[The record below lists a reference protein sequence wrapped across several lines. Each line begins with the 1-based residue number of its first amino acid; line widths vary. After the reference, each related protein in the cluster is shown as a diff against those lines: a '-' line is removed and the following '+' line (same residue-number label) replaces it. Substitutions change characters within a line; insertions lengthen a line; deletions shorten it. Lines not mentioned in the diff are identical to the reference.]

1 VKLLNAP
8 AIMVA
13 AGAGVRMKSPM
24 RKQYLILQD
33 RPILAHTLSVFDKC
47 SAISRIYLVV
57 PEKDLDFIHKKILTC
72 CCKNKEVV
80 LVIGGKERQDSVFN
94 GLNALNGNEKFVVV
108 HDGVRPLIFPEMI
121 EECLHGAL
129 KYHACIMGLAAKETI
144 KQVNNDHFIQ
154 KTLSRDT
161 LWMAQTPQAFEYDLL
176 KKAHDKAKVDN
187 YHGTDDS
194 SLVERLGVKVKII
207 PGTPCNIK
215 ITTPEDLLLAQSILA
230 NRIPRKQNNLKKH

>member
-1 VKLLNAP
+1 VNLLSAP

-24 RKQYLILQD
+24 RKQYLLLQD
-33 RPILAHTLSVFDKC
+33 RPILTHTLSVFEKC
-47 SAISRIYLVV
+47 AAISRIYLVV
-57 PEKDLDFIHKKILTC
+57 PEKDFDFIYKSILTC

-94 GLNALNGNEKFVVV
+94 GLGALDSDEKFVVV

-121 EECLHGAL
+121 EQCLQGAF
-129 KYHACIMGLAAKETI
+129 KYHACIMGLAVRETI
-144 KQVNNDHFIQ
+144 KQVNNEHFIQ
-154 KTLSRDT
+154 KTLNRDT

-187 YHGTDDS
+187 YHGTDDA
-194 SLVERLGVKVKII
+194 SLVERLGVKVKMI

-215 ITTPEDLLLAQSILA
+215 ITTPEDLLLAQHILA
-230 NRIPRKQNNLKKH
+230 GFGKDLKVHF